1 MAASRVRVVV
11 ADDDATAQ
19 LLMPLYRRKVIFLAD
34 TPVLMTDLGKAMV
47 DQRIPEVVVVSR
59 QLQPPALEGLYVDHA
74 ETRGRMLLQYY
85 RR

>member
-1 MAASRVRVVV
+1 
-11 ADDDATAQ
+11 
-19 LLMPLYRRKVIFLAD
+19 
-34 TPVLMTDLGKAMV
+34 VLMTDLGKAMV